1 MRIFFFLG
9 ASGLFYVYIVECKDG
24 TLYTGWT
31 VDIEKRLTAHNRGKG
46 AKYTRSRFPVVLKY
60 LEQVASK
67 PEAFQKE
74 YSIKQLTREQKYQLI
89 AQSKSD
95 QIT

>member
-1 MRIFFFLG
+1 MRIFFSLG

-31 VDIEKRLTAHNRGKG
+31 VDIEKRLAAHNRGKG
-46 AKYTRSRFPVVLKY
+46 AKYTRPRFPVVLKY
-60 LEQVASK
+60 LEQVLSK
-67 PEAFQKE
+67 PEAFQRE

>member
-1 MRIFFFLG
+1 MITCIVLG
-9 ASGLFYVYIVECKDG
+9 ASILFYVYIVECKDG

-31 VDIEKRLTAHNRGKG
+31 VDIEKRLTAHNMGKG

-60 LEQVASK
+60 LEQVSSK
-67 PEAFQKE
+67 PEAFQRE